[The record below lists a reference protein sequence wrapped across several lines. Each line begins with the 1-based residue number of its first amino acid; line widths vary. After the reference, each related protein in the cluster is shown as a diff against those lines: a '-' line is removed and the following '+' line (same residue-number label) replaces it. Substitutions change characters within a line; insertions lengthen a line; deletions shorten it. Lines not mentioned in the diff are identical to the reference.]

1 MCKGKFVRIHEFLVT
16 ILKNQEGLK
25 KEAKKLNKHLTIK
38 INDCENAQ
46 KHQQQNFDTLKE
58 LDSTIQN
65 VKKKMES
72 VEESKGIL
80 KNEIHQLEN
89 DKTDLE
95 SALIDR
101 ENQE

>member
-1 MCKGKFVRIHEFLVT
+1 MIHL
-16 ILKNQEGLK
+16 
-25 KEAKKLNKHLTIK
+25 
-38 INDCENAQ
+38 
-46 KHQQQNFDTLKE
+46 
-58 LDSTIQN
+58 QN